1 MTKVYDLTT
10 KIIKNGS
17 ETVIEVP
24 SIEEGK
30 NNLARLFYEN
40 FLRGNVRT
48 VSETELTLKTGE
60 TYLLVLP
67 KT

>member
-30 NNLARLFYEN
+30 NGLARLFYEN
-40 FLRGNVRT
+40 FLMNNVSS
-48 VSETELTLKTGE
+48 VSETELVLKTGE

>member
-17 ETVIEVP
+17 DTVIEVP

-40 FLRGNVRT
+40 FLRDNVRT

>member
-30 NNLARLFYEN
+30 NGLARLFYEN
-40 FLRGNVRT
+40 FLQNNVSMVT
-48 VSETELTLKTGE
+48 QTELVLKTGE